1 MVTVWVHV
9 EMMIYAAMASASG
22 TRKNGSHVKGSA
34 NYMLGARDS
43 RDAGSQDK
51 VSEKLGRGSKQVA
64 LWHQSVS
71 NLDHQ
76 SG

>member
-1 MVTVWVHV
+1 MDTAWMQVK
-9 EMMIYAAMASASG
+9 MMMYTSKG
-22 TRKNGSHVKGSA
+22 KCKRKKKNDSHVKGFA
-34 NYMLGARDS
+34 NHMLGAPDS

-51 VSEKLGRGSKQVA
+51 VSEKLGGGSKQVA

-71 NLDHQ
+71 NLDQQ

>member
-1 MVTVWVHV
+1 MYVKMI
-9 EMMIYAAMASASG
+9 MMMYAAG
-22 TRKNGSHVKGSA
+22 GKCKRKKKNGSHVKGFA
-34 NYMLGARDS
+34 NHMLGARDN
-43 RDAGSQDK
+43 RDAGWQDK
-51 VSEKLGRGSKQVA
+51 VSEKLGGGSKQVA